1 MHGVILYQFRHFVTD
16 RFGLGAWERTRAG
29 AGLQD
34 QAHAPVRLYPDAHL
48 ERLLAALQDEVGLC
62 RNDLLES
69 FGAWTIPPL
78 IRMYRSLIPTHWD
91 ARDFLLNM
99 EERIH
104 EKLVRLKDPQA
115 QPPRIQVRET
125 APGVLELYYH
135 SHRDLSALALGA
147 VYGVAGYFGERAE
160 LMESEP
166 VRGGHRRFVVRLV
179 PAERGR
185 PTLTAV

>member
-16 RFGLGAWERTRAG
+16 RFGPGVWEGARRA
-29 AGLQD
+29 AGLAD

-48 ERLLAALQDEVGLC
+48 ERLLVALEDEVGLC

-78 IRMYRSLIPTHWD
+78 IKMYRSLIPAHWD
-91 ARDFLLNM
+91 ARDFLLNL
-99 EERIH
+99 EEHIH

-135 SHRDLSALALGA
+135 SHRDLSALAVGA
-147 VYGVAGYFGERAE
+147 VYGVAGYFGEKAE
-160 LMESEP
+160 LMENEP
-166 VRGGHRRFVVRLV
+166 VRGGHRRFVFRLTR
-179 PAERGR
+179 AESRR
-185 PTLTAV
+185 PSLTAV